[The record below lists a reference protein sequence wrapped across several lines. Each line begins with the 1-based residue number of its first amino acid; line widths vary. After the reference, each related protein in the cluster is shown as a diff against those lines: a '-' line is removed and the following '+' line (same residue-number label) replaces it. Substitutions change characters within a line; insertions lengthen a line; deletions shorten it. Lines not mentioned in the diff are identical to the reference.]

1 MEALRNAF
9 KFFEVGHYVKI
20 DNEYYRITGKDFLI
34 YDYTHSSSVSAG
46 GETSDIEI
54 SASEP
59 KEGQIYGFLIAPIND
74 VQVYLKQPSA
84 VSRWGVKTS
93 PLQPITLDISSP
105 EDPNPATLVFTK
117 ENNPITLRFGNPT
130 NTSLTP
136 QVRFIGFKYSI
147 EKVTDM
153 DAVSRLM
160 RLADE
165 GKLPIIQFRGVS
177 NQ

>member
-9 KFFEVGHYVKI
+9 KFFEVGHYFKL
-20 DNEYYRITGKDFLI
+20 DNEYYRIKGKDFLI
-34 YDYTHSSSVSAG
+34 YDYTHSSTVSSG
-46 GETSDIEI
+46 SQSSDTEI

-59 KEGQIYGFLIAPIND
+59 KEGQLYGFLIAPIND

-93 PLQPITLDISSP
+93 PLQPITLDISPP
-105 EDPNPATLVFTK
+105 EDPNPATMVFTK

-130 NTSLTP
+130 NVTLTP
-136 QVRFIGFKYSI
+136 EVRLIGFKYSI

-153 DAVSRLM
+153 DTVSRLM
-160 RLADE
+160 KLAEE
-165 GKLPIIQFRGVS
+165 GKLPIITFSGVS
-177 NQ
+177 N